1 MSEVNP
7 IRFLRLPEVKGVTG
21 MSRSSIYRLIQEKK
35 FPDPIRLQ
43 KPNVSVWRSDEVQKW
58 IIETIESA
66 SVTVSE

>member
-43 KPNVSVWRSDEVQKW
+43 KPSISVWRSDEVQRW
-58 IIETIESA
+58 IIETIESTSA
-66 SVTVSE
+66 TVSE

>member
-43 KPNVSVWRSDEVQKW
+43 KPSISVWRSDEVQKW
-58 IIETIESA
+58 IIETIEST
-66 SVTVSE
+66 STTVSE